1 MPKQAP
7 SQAPKLSA
15 AVTSTASALSSKPK
29 AAFPLSR
36 WLLIAAVLIVLDQI
50 SKWYFELNFQFAERL
65 NVLPFFDFILV
76 YNTGAAFSFLAN
88 YGGWQRWFFAA
99 LSLIASAVIIY
110 LLRRNPVKSLFNLAL
125 TLILA
130 GALGNLIDRLL
141 LGHVIDFLLFYWD
154 DRYFPAF
161 NLADCFITVG
171 AGLLILDELLR
182 IRQNKHKNTQA

>member
-1 MPKQAP
+1 MPRQ
-7 SQAPKLSA
+7 SQEQTLLADSEPTTSLNTKTA
-15 AVTSTASALSSKPK
+15 AS
-29 AAFPLSR
+29 LSR
-36 WLLIAAVLIVLDQI
+36 WLLIAAVLIVFDQL

-65 NVLPFFDFILV
+65 NILPFFDFILV

-99 LSLIASAVIIY
+99 LSIIASIIIVY
-110 LLRRNPVKSLFNLAL
+110 LLRRNTGKTLFNLAL

-141 LGHVIDFLLFYWD
+141 LGHVIDFLLFYWG

-161 NLADCFITVG
+161 NLADSYITVG
-171 AGLLILDELLR
+171 AGLIILDELIR
-182 IRQNKHKNTQA
+182 IRQNKQNSTQP